1 MTDRQLIVKTITE
14 RLATVIA
21 EAEISDLA
29 EGRLLNDFASFD
41 SLGILETL
49 VWVEDT
55 FDVSI
60 PDEELNV
67 DNFNSIGKMADYVM
81 SVKA

>member
-1 MTDRQLIVKTITE
+1 MTDRQLIVKMITE

-21 EAEISDLA
+21 EAEISDLT
-29 EGRLLNDFASFD
+29 EDRLLSSFAAFD

-60 PDEELNV
+60 PDEELIV
-67 DNFNSIGKMADYVM
+67 EHFNSIGKMADYVM
-81 SVKA
+81 TAKA

>member
-1 MTDRQLIVKTITE
+1 MADRQLIVKEITE
-14 RLATVIA
+14 RLAMVIA
-21 EAEISDLA
+21 EAEISDLT
-29 EGRLLNDFASFD
+29 EDLLLSNFATFD

-60 PDEELNV
+60 PDEELIV
-67 DNFNSIGKMADYVM
+67 DHFNSIGKMADYVM